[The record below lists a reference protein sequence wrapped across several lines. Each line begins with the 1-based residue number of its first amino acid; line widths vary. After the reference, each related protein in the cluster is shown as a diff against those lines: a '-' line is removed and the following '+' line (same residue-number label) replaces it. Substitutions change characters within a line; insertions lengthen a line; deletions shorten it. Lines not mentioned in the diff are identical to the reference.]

1 MTDAPVGARSL
12 GLAGGFCMKEK
23 PSVSSLLL
31 VFNNNNWWYT
41 VYLARAVSSI
51 KAYSE
56 SRIDS

>member
-31 VFNNNNWWYT
+31 VFNNNNRWYT